1 MGSIFKTTRRNQ
13 DLDMERMELNIKL
26 LKPTN
31 KKQEE
36 KRKLNR
42 KNGRQ
47 LSDDNLYTINFFL
60 LVNGEIIWDSAGR
73 RPPPHLHFTSSISEN
88 ILEVWVEAESPLH

>member
-1 MGSIFKTTRRNQ
+1 
-13 DLDMERMELNIKL
+13 MERMELNIKL

-60 LVNGEIIWDSAGR
+60 LANGEII
-73 RPPPHLHFTSSISEN
+73 
-88 ILEVWVEAESPLH
+88 